1 MVACKKY
8 HDFDVYSDLTEKQ
21 FRYIYITQTCFYKK
35 LCEYLL
41 SPAMIKKHATVNLG
55 KDFDPTLENCR
66 EIYNRLISF
75 IDLEKIININEIID
89 PAIKRVL
96 DEELIVS
103 STDLRKDKWGRI
115 GEYIF
120 NIILDTYFELDCVI
134 RKFALNTNLNMPV
147 YGIDTVHC
155 SLKNKCMYF
164 GESKCVSSLV
174 NGVALINKSLE
185 EYEAQ
190 IEKEFFTI
198 TNQNFRRSQAFIDVF
213 SNELITCFSFR
224 EFLKETQMES
234 IGIPV
239 FIAHAGPFDVDV
251 VFNELR
257 KVKKQKLFGL
267 ETKYIVISFPI
278 VNKEDFRDAFI
289 KEVNTQLEE
298 IIKCIKQFRK

>member
-1 MVACKKY
+1 MAVCERY
-8 HDFDVYSDLTEKQ
+8 QDFDVYSDLTEKQ
-21 FRYIYITQTCFYKK
+21 FRYLFIKQENFYKK
-35 LCEYLL
+35 LCQYLL
-41 SPAMIKKHATVNLG
+41 SPAMIKNHATVNLG

-66 EIYNRLISF
+66 EIYNRLVSF

-96 DEELIVS
+96 DEELLNE
-103 STDLRKDKWGRI
+103 STDLRRDKWGRI

-134 RKFALNTNLNMPV
+134 RKFALNTSLNMPV

-190 IEKEFFTI
+190 IEKEMYTI
-198 TNQNFRRSQAFIDVF
+198 TNQNFRRDQKFIDTFNKDV
-213 SNELITCFSFR
+213 LTCFSFR
-224 EFLKETQMES
+224 EFIEKTDMES

-239 FIAHAGPFDVDV
+239 FIAHAGQYDVDV

-257 KVKKQKLFGL
+257 KINKQKLFGL

-278 VNKEDFRDAFI
+278 VNKEDFRNAFI
-289 KEVNTQLEE
+289 QEVNEQLGE
-298 IIKCIKQFRK
+298 IKKCIEQYKK